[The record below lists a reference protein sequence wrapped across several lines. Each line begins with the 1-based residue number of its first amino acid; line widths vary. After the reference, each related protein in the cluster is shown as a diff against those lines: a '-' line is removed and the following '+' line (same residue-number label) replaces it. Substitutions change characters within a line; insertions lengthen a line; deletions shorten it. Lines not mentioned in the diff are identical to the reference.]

1 MRKKV
6 YFEARDRSGLRI
18 IRRHID
24 INILTKDCDWLGS
37 NIYVTREAQARP
49 YNLIE
54 LKVLYKGIICIDSC
68 ATTE

>member
-6 YFEARDRSGLRI
+6 YFEARDYSGLRI
-18 IRRHID
+18 VRRYID
-24 INILTKDCDWLGS
+24 IDILTKDCNWLGS
-37 NIYVTREAQARP
+37 NIYITREARAGP

-68 ATTE
+68 AITE